1 MVHSLHSHR
10 EQKNLQSWPK
20 KPVPGSANRWSEYS
34 AATVLDEQNET
45 RDKHVFLDRNLHFNH
60 PDSMLQRLQVQGKEE
75 MHYAFIHILPPMEV
89 LPRPF
94 LLDGRSVGE
103 KES

>member
-1 MVHSLHSHR
+1 MVHSIHSHW

-20 KPVPGSANRWSEYS
+20 KPVPGSANRWLEYS
-34 AATVLDEQNET
+34 DATIVLTN
-45 RDKHVFLDRNLHFNH
+45 KMKPGMSKFFLPRIYIKIMTV
-60 PDSMLQRLQVQGKEE
+60 DSMLQRLQVQGKEE

-94 LLDGRSVGE
+94 LLDGPRFS
-103 KES
+103 